1 MKWFKQDRAW
11 YVDSLSEWRAGSP
24 KRRWPRSIS
33 ICTSG
38 YGPAGEVGAAEGH
51 GRLHRRLSGVV
62 RLVEHDGNEKG
73 ADGLVGIASGAR
85 HRAVQHVGAETRETG
100 IDALDGLVPRRQDLR
115 CRRAVT
121 NDLCG
126 RKSAGETR
134 QPPSHVLRVWL
145 AQARHTPCSPT
156 SGIARQRWLSGILPT
171 RGPFR
176 IVFPISA
183 VRSAA

>member
-11 YVDSLSEWRAGSP
+11 YLDSLSEWRAGSP

-62 RLVEHDGNEKG
+62 RLVEHDGMRRERMVSL
-73 ADGLVGIASGAR
+73 GLPVGLGTGRSK
-85 HRAVQHVGAETRETG
+85 HVGAETRETG

-183 VRSAA
+183 VRSPA

>member
-1 MKWFKQDRAW
+1 M
-11 YVDSLSEWRAGSP
+11 VSLGLP
-24 KRRWPRSIS
+24 VGLGTGRS
-33 ICTSG
+33 
-38 YGPAGEVGAAEGH
+38 
-51 GRLHRRLSGVV
+51 
-62 RLVEHDGNEKG
+62 K
-73 ADGLVGIASGAR
+73 
-85 HRAVQHVGAETRETG
+85 HVGAETRETG

-145 AQARHTPCSPT
+145 AQARHTPCSPS

-171 RGPFR
+171 RGPLG
-176 IVFPISA
+176 ILFPDIRGAFPTLTCSPA
-183 VRSAA
+183 RQPEPFYCRHRMPVRLRLTR